1 MRKRYRIEIYDDIKS
16 NDMTIYSDKMIDSE
30 KLSELVFSNLRR
42 FSGNVKAIA
51 IDSTTNKKNAAA
63 MFPLETVALFK
74 SNIPA

>member
-42 FSGNVKAIA
+42 FSGNVKAFA
-51 IDSTTNKKNAAA
+51 IDSTTNKKTAAA